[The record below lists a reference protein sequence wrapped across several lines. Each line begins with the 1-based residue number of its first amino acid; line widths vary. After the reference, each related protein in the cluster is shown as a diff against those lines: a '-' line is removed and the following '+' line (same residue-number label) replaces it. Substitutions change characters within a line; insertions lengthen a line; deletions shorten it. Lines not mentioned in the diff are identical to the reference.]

1 MTAFFTVLLDGLA
14 YGMVM
19 FIISCGLTVTM
30 GLMRVVNLAHGAF
43 AMMGGYLAA
52 VLMGAGWPFLAAL
65 LAAVVAVALL
75 GGVVEYTVFR
85 PLYGQ
90 GELPQ
95 VLMTFGLV
103 FVIIAGLTGIFGT
116 DIKSLPLPEVLRGD
130 TDLGFRR
137 YPTYRLFLV
146 AVGLALG
153 AALWLLIDRSLF
165 GARLRAAVD
174 NPRMAAAV
182 GMDVNRLFNLTFVG
196 ACALAAFGG
205 IVGAELLPLEP
216 FYALR
221 YLVTFLI
228 VVSVGGLGNFKG
240 SLVAALALGLIET
253 AAKFYWPA
261 VSAYIVFLLVIS
273 LLLWRPHGLM
283 PARHV

>member
-1 MTAFFTVLLDGLA
+1 MTSFLTVLLDGLA

-52 VLMGAGWPFLAAL
+52 VLLGRGWPFLAAMV
-65 LAAVVAVALL
+65 AAVLAVALL
-75 GGVVEYTVFR
+75 GGLVERTVFR
-85 PLYGQ
+85 PLYRQ

-103 FVIIAGLTGIFGT
+103 FVIIAALTGIFGT
-116 DIKSLPLPEVLRGD
+116 DIKSLPLPALLQGD
-130 TDLGFRR
+130 TDMGFRP

-146 AVGLALG
+146 ATGLVLG

-182 GMDVNRLFNLTFVG
+182 GLDVDRLFSVTFMG

-221 YLVTFLI
+221 YLVMFLI

-240 SLVAALALGLIET
+240 SFLAAAAIGLVET
-253 AAKFYWPA
+253 AAKFYAPA
-261 VSAYIVFLLVIS
+261 VSAYIVFLLVIA